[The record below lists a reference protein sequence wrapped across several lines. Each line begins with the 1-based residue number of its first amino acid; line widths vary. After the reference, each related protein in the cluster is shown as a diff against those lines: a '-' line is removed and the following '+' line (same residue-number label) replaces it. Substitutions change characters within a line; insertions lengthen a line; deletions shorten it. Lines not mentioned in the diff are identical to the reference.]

1 MAGIHSGVQQ
11 RIKYVNSKA
20 EFVACNN
27 HSLNLACMNAAGQ
40 SVNSMT
46 FFAAVEKIFTFF
58 SASTHRW
65 DILKKFVPITVKRVV
80 ETRWSAKNDAVHA
93 INTPIG
99 K

>member
-11 RIKYVNSKA
+11 RFKDVNAKA

-27 HSLNLACMNAAGQ
+27 HSLNLRNLYECSW
-40 SVNSMT
+40 SVCELND
-46 FFAAVEKIFTFF
+46 FFAAVEKVFTFF

-80 ETRWSAKNDAVHA
+80 ETR
-93 INTPIG
+93 
-99 K
+99 